1 MKKIF
6 VILMFITAFSVITF
20 GQSKSDEKILM
31 NIEQEL
37 LDSIVGKKLSAI
49 EKYYSADYV
58 FTTPEGVT
66 IPRKD
71 LFEAFKSGVLSVES
85 STNSEMKVYLYG
97 NTAIITYTSM
107 DKGKSNGTEI
117 NGKFRWTDTFVKMK
131 GKWLIVATHGT
142 PILPT

>member
-49 EKYYSADYV
+49 EKYYAADYV

-131 GKWLIVATHGT
+131 GKWMIVATHGT
-142 PILPT
+142 PILST